1 MAQQRSMSQDSTKK
15 TVFRTNLD
23 AKLSIGSLQQS
34 YDVRALGTR
43 AVIQHTLRDLRGNAM
58 PAASTGHIHHM
69 FGSSPC
75 EHKTPKS
82 SIAQPAGLEEN
93 GECPAS
99 VDCNN
104 HQKTRSN
111 DAPPPGLK
119 ANSTDSESAADAN
132 AAKPERH
139 DANHSSAIA
148 VRGSGDSRKRCSAGQ
163 PAAQPTTSITKP
175 DDNEAMKQFT
185 SSDAAAP
192 SEGETSKTEN
202 GQGCESS
209 LPEPR
214 SAGQP
219 PSLHDH
225 VPTFLRNTALG
236 TVLLDRMIWES
247 WQPIM
252 VDDIPWKWWP
262 YFEKQDNSWTAGR
275 PIALTMPDQP
285 AFMIYKR
292 WFEGLPPTEKLGIAT
307 FVESTQSFI
316 EAYGADTY
324 RRTLIN
330 LATHG
335 KPQAIFVEV
344 RAVSGTSM

>member
-43 AVIQHTLRDLRGNAM
+43 AVIQHTLQDLRGNTM

-185 SSDAAAP
+185 SADAAAP

-202 GQGCESS
+202 GQGCETS

-236 TVLLDRMIWES
+236 TVLLDRMIWEN

-252 VDDIPWKWWP
+252 LADIPEKWCH
-262 YFEKQDNSWTAGR
+262 YHCLQGGT
-275 PIALTMPDQP
+275 IALTMPDEP
-285 AFMIYKR
+285 AFMIYKK

-307 FVESTQSFI
+307 FVESTQSFT

-344 RAVSGTSM
+344 RPVSGTSM

>member
-1 MAQQRSMSQDSTKK
+1 MLNNMCVC
-15 TVFRTNLD
+15 VFN
-23 AKLSIGSLQQS
+23 
-34 YDVRALGTR
+34 
-43 AVIQHTLRDLRGNAM
+43 AVLLKRG
-58 PAASTGHIHHM
+58 AS
-69 FGSSPC
+69 P
-75 EHKTPKS
+75 
-82 SIAQPAGLEEN
+82 SIAYSVSRIDKLRPA
-93 GECPAS
+93 PFQAMRTS
-99 VDCNN
+99 
-104 HQKTRSN
+104 
-111 DAPPPGLK
+111 AK
-119 ANSTDSESAADAN
+119 AVSGSA
-132 AAKPERH
+132 
-139 DANHSSAIA
+139 
-148 VRGSGDSRKRCSAGQ
+148 DSRSPFQ
-163 PAAQPTTSITKP
+163 YV
-175 DDNEAMKQFT
+175 
-185 SSDAAAP
+185 
-192 SEGETSKTEN
+192 ETSKTEN

-219 PSLHDH
+219 ASLHDHAPFQAMRTSAKAVSGSADSRSPFQYVETSKTENGQGCESSLPEPRSAGQPASLHDH

-344 RAVSGTSM
+344 LPVSGTSGKEAGGKEAGGKEPGGKKAGGKRTRVNAGGYGNFWGEQPFCNV

>member
-1 MAQQRSMSQDSTKK
+1 MLNNMCVC
-15 TVFRTNLD
+15 VFN
-23 AKLSIGSLQQS
+23 
-34 YDVRALGTR
+34 
-43 AVIQHTLRDLRGNAM
+43 AVLLKRG
-58 PAASTGHIHHM
+58 AS
-69 FGSSPC
+69 P
-75 EHKTPKS
+75 
-82 SIAQPAGLEEN
+82 SIAY
-93 GECPAS
+93 S
-99 VDCNN
+99 VSRID
-104 HQKTRSN
+104 KLRT
-111 DAPPPGLK
+111 APFQ
-119 ANSTDSESAADAN
+119 AMRTSAEAV
-132 AAKPERH
+132 
-139 DANHSSAIA
+139 SGSA
-148 VRGSGDSRKRCSAGQ
+148 DSRSPFQ
-163 PAAQPTTSITKP
+163 YV
-175 DDNEAMKQFT
+175 
-185 SSDAAAP
+185 
-192 SEGETSKTEN
+192 ETSKTEN

-219 PSLHDH
+219 ASLHDH

-262 YFEKQDNSWTAGR
+262 CFERRQDNSWTAGR
-275 PIALTMPDQP
+275 TIALTMPDEP
-285 AFMIYKR
+285 AFMIYKK

-344 RAVSGTSM
+344 LPVSGTSV